1 MRRPPGRKVMYIET
15 KEIGPEGLAVSRS
28 IGAFRL
34 PLGGRDSIQ
43 VSAVNLNG
51 ELSKD
56 ADGISFVGRIETS
69 ARLSCS
75 RCLEE
80 YALPLVLP
88 FDLFYTTEPDGSPGA
103 VSRIDD
109 DMVTRVHF
117 DGDRIDVESL
127 VSEQVY
133 LGLPLKPLC
142 RPDCLGL
149 CPRCGTNLNA
159 GDCACAEERTED
171 PRLRVLKNLL

>member
-1 MRRPPGRKVMYIET
+1 MYIET
-15 KEIGPEGLAVSRS
+15 KEIGPEGLTVSRS

-34 PLGGRDSIQ
+34 PLSGRDSIQ
-43 VSAVNLNG
+43 VNTVNLSG

-56 ADGISFVGRIETS
+56 ADGISFAGRIETS

-80 YALPLVLP
+80 YSLPLDLP
-88 FDLFYTTEPDGSPGA
+88 FDLFYTTEPEGSPRSD
-103 VSRIDD
+103 SRIDD
-109 DMVTRVHF
+109 DMVTQVHF
-117 DGDRIDVESL
+117 DGDRIDIQSL

-142 RPDCLGL
+142 RPDCQGL

>member
-1 MRRPPGRKVMYIET
+1 MYIET
-15 KEIGPEGLAVSRS
+15 KEIGPEGLSLRRS
-28 IGAFRL
+28 FRGFRL
-34 PLGGRDSIQ
+34 AGEESDGVQ
-43 VSAVNLNG
+43 VDPGEMTG
-51 ELSKD
+51 ELNKEE
-56 ADGISFVGRIETS
+56 DGIAFSGRIRTS
-69 ARLSCS
+69 TRLPCS
-75 RCLEE
+75 RCLED
-80 YALPLVLP
+80 YSLPLDLP
-88 FDLFYTTEPDGSPGA
+88 FDLLYTTAPDPAGGA
-103 VSRIDD
+103 DNRIDD

-117 DGDRIDVESL
+117 DGSRIDL
-127 VSEQVY
+127 TALLSEQLY

>member
-1 MRRPPGRKVMYIET
+1 MYIET
-15 KEIGPEGLAVSRS
+15 KEIGPEGLRLSRS
-28 IGAFRL
+28 IHGFRL
-34 PLGGRDSIQ
+34 
-43 VSAVNLNG
+43 AG
-51 ELSKD
+51 EE
-56 ADGISFVGRIETS
+56 ADGIQVDTVEMTGDLSKEEGGVSFSGRIRTS
-69 ARLSCS
+69 VRMACS

-80 YALPLVLP
+80 YSLPLDLP
-88 FDLFYTTEPDGSPGA
+88 FDLLYTTAPDTAEGA
-103 VSRIDD
+103 DNRIDD
-109 DMVTRVHF
+109 DMVTRIPF
-117 DGDRIDVESL
+117 DGTRIDL
-127 VSEQVY
+127 KALLSEQLY

>member
-1 MRRPPGRKVMYIET
+1 MYIEI
-15 KEIGPEGLAVSRS
+15 KEIGPEGLAISRS

-34 PLGGRDSIQ
+34 PLSGRDSIQ
-43 VSAVNLNG
+43 VDTVHLSG
-51 ELSKD
+51 ELNKD
-56 ADGISFVGRIETS
+56 ADGISFAGRIET
-69 ARLSCS
+69 AAKLSCS

-80 YALPLVLP
+80 YSLSLELP
-88 FDLFYTTEPDGSPGA
+88 FDLFYTTEPEGA
-103 VSRIDD
+103 AAADNRIDD
-109 DMVTRVHF
+109 DLITRVHY
-117 DGDRIDVESL
+117 DGVRIDL
-127 VSEQVY
+127 QALLSEQVY

-159 GDCACAEERTED
+159 GDCGCAEERTED

>member
-1 MRRPPGRKVMYIET
+1 MYIET
-15 KEIGPEGLAVSRS
+15 KEIGPEGLTVSRS

-34 PLGGRDSIQ
+34 SLSGRESIQ
-43 VSAVNLNG
+43 VDTVKLSG

-56 ADGISFVGRIETS
+56 ADGISFAGRIETS

-75 RCLEE
+75 RCLED
-80 YALPLVLP
+80 YSLPLDLP
-88 FDLFYTTEPDGSPGA
+88 FDLFYTTEPEGPPGSVA
-103 VSRIDD
+103 RIDD

-117 DGDRIDVESL
+117 NGDRIDVQSL
-127 VSEQVY
+127 LSEQIY

>member
-1 MRRPPGRKVMYIET
+1 MYIET
-15 KEIGPEGLAVSRS
+15 KEIGPDGLAVSRS
-28 IGAFRL
+28 TGAFQL
-34 PLGGRDSIQ
+34 PLGGREGIQ
-43 VSAVNLNG
+43 VLAGHLEG
-51 ELSKD
+51 ELNREK
-56 ADGISFVGRIETS
+56 DGISFVGQIETS

-80 YALPLVLP
+80 YSLPLELP
-88 FDLFYTTEPDGSPGA
+88 FDLIYTTEPEGHRGA
-103 VSRIDD
+103 DRRIDD

-117 DGDRIDVESL
+117 DGGRIDLQSL
-127 VSEQVY
+127 LAEQVY

-171 PRLRVLKNLL
+171 PRLRVLKNLF

>member
-1 MRRPPGRKVMYIET
+1 MYIEI

-34 PLGGRDSIQ
+34 PLGGGEGIQ
-43 VSAVNLNG
+43 VDTVHLSG
-51 ELSKD
+51 ELHKEEN
-56 ADGISFVGRIETS
+56 GISFEGQIETS

-75 RCLEE
+75 RCLDE
-80 YALPLVLP
+80 YTLPLELP
-88 FDLFYTTEPDGSPGA
+88 FDLIYTTVPEGSRSA
-103 VSRIDD
+103 DSRIDD

-117 DGDRIDVESL
+117 DGGRIDLQSL
-127 VSEQVY
+127 LAEQVY

-149 CPRCGTNLNA
+149 CPRCGTNLNV
-159 GDCACAEERTED
+159 GDCSCAEERTED